1 MKKIISL
8 LLALAMTLALTACG
22 GDTDTGSAQTT
33 GANGQSQTTGAN
45 GQSQTT
51 VANGQSQN
59 TGANGQSQNTGG
71 DYKYT
76 GGRLTIG
83 GADSTGTMYAAAVAI
98 ATTFTN
104 NINGMDVD
112 ATTSTGSNE
121 NAKKV
126 HSGDLQLGMCSGDA
140 ALDAV
145 NGTGK
150 FTGEGGYS
158 DLRAIGAVYPSLSN
172 WVALKS
178 SGYKYLHDAKDAKG
192 TFGIGPA
199 ASTSESSALLGL
211 KIAGITKDNANL
223 VNVTL
228 GEGADNVANGTM
240 TASTA
245 FAGVPVGAHQNAA
258 ATKDCV
264 WLGFTDEELDAICKE
279 NPAYY
284 KTVIPKE
291 TYKGQTEDVSTFGV
305 KCMVICNEKMGYDEA
320 YQMAKT
326 LYEQAETMI
335 RGNGFFYNM
344 AEKSFIAIDLPI
356 QLHPGAEAF
365 YREVG
370 IIK

>member
-8 LLALAMTLALTACG
+8 LLVLAMTLALAACG
-22 GDTDTGSAQTT
+22 NGGGTTTAPATQGGNAGGQTQ
-33 GANGQSQTTGAN
+33 APA
-45 GQSQTT
+45 
-51 VANGQSQN
+51 
-59 TGANGQSQNTGG
+59 G
-71 DYKYT
+71 DYKYS
-76 GGRLTIG
+76 GPRMTIG

-104 NINGMDVD
+104 NINGLDVD

-150 FTGEGGYS
+150 FSGEGGYK

-178 SGYKYLHDAKDAKG
+178 SGYKFLHDAKDAKG

-211 KIAGITKDNANL
+211 RIAGITKDNANL

-264 WLGFTDEELDAICKE
+264 WLGFSDEELDAICKE

-284 KTVIPKE
+284 KAVIPKE
-291 TYKGQTEDVSTFGV
+291 TYKGQTEDVPTFGV
-305 KCMVICNEKMGYDEA
+305 KCMVICNESMDFQAA

-335 RGNGFFYNM
+335 KGNGFFYNM
-344 AEKSFIAIDLPI
+344 SEKSFIGTDLPI

-365 YREVG
+365 YKEVG